1 MSFGGKGKK
10 YERARRKRGKMPIY
24 WKIPPPPWGGRNI
37 SRCHFGGKGK
47 NMRGRGEKW
56 GKCKRKTKKG
66 KRKRK
71 EGERK

>member
-1 MSFGGKGKK
+1 
-10 YERARRKRGKMPIY
+10 MPIY